1 MKISVVM
8 TVYNG
13 EKYLLEQMDSIL
25 DQSYL
30 PNEIII
36 SDDCSNDHTMNL
48 LEKYNNN
55 KNIEIKIYK
64 NEKNL
69 GFTKN
74 FERAIFKSTGDLVF
88 LSDQDDVWY
97 KNKIETIINK
107 FNENPDINLI
117 IHDADLVDAN
127 LKKTNLTSISQA
139 KSGFKNTDV
148 LITGALSVFKKDL
161 LKYIL
166 PFPQDLLGHDGY
178 IHFIAKNLGSRL
190 VINDNLQMLRR
201 HTGNTSDWVAS
212 SLKKINQLDVFK
224 NQFLSNRAKN
234 YNDRLVIVDRAMTLI
249 KTLQKENN
257 NFSEIILNK
266 SLVNLKKER
275 KALEKRNTLEGKSFF
290 KKKLIAFELLLKNQ
304 YVYFNGIKSFI
315 RDLIR

>member
-25 DQSYL
+25 NQSYL

-36 SDDCSNDHTMNL
+36 SDDCSNDRTMNL

-74 FERAIFKSTGDLVF
+74 FEKAIFKSTGDLVF

-257 NFSEIILNK
+257 NFSEINH
-266 SLVNLKKER
+266 
-275 KALEKRNTLEGKSFF
+275 
-290 KKKLIAFELLLKNQ
+290 
-304 YVYFNGIKSFI
+304 
-315 RDLIR
+315 

>member
-25 DQSYL
+25 NQSYL

-36 SDDCSNDHTMNL
+36 SDDCSNDRTMNL

-74 FERAIFKSTGDLVF
+74 FEKAIFKSTGDLVF

-127 LKKTNLTSISQA
+127 LKKTNITKISQV

-224 NQFLSNRAKN
+224 SQFLSKRAKN

-275 KALEKRNTLEGKSFF
+275 EALEKRNSLEGKSFF
-290 KKKLIAFELLLKNQ
+290 KKKIIAFELLLKNQ